1 MANQDASVPKF
12 PMRVVVRR
20 TGLNPSLLRAWERR
34 YAAVGP
40 GRSDGGQR
48 LYSEADVHR
57 LALLRALVDAGH
69 NIGQVAALPEEELR
83 VLLSPEQVVVS
94 STGRGAASNG
104 VSARAAADVSREGS
118 VPGSAG
124 AAGSSDLSSVADA
137 TRAGWGSHS
146 HRAWTVASDGGTAES
161 AAFLEDALRAVY
173 AMDPRALD
181 AVLNRS
187 ALALGPVVLVDGVLV
202 PLLTRIGALWKQGD
216 MQPALEHVASG
227 ILRRFLYGLIDRLAP
242 PPGAPVMVVGTPA
255 GHRHEFGAQLAAVVA
270 TAAGWDVL
278 LLGAD
283 LPACEIAEAA
293 RRKRAPVVALSA
305 LHPVVDPA
313 LEGEMRELRDALSDE
328 VTVLLG
334 GPAALS
340 HATELRGVGVE
351 VLANLGELRVR
362 AGELRR
368 LL

>member
-48 LYSEADVHR
+48 LYSEADIHR

-83 VLLSPEQVVVS
+83 VLLSPEQEAG
-94 STGRGAASNG
+94 GRAGPGAASNG
-104 VSARAAADVSREGS
+104 TTRRTGRQGLDAAVSFEQVGAGLR
-118 VPGSAG
+118 AG
-124 AAGSSDLSSVADA
+124 ASGGAGSSSPAWESL
-137 TRAGWGSHS
+137 S
-146 HRAWTVASDGGTAES
+146 HRAWTEASDGGTVES
-161 AAFLEDALRAVY
+161 AAFLDDALRAVY
-173 AMDPRALD
+173 AMDPRSLD

-270 TAAGWDVL
+270 TAAGWEVL

-293 RRKRAPVVALSA
+293 RRKRSPVIALSA
-305 LHPVVDPA
+305 LHPVVDPT
-313 LEGEMRELRDALSDE
+313 LEGEMRELREALPDD
-328 VTVLLG
+328 VAILLG

-351 VLANLGELRVR
+351 VLANLGELRGR
-362 AGELRR
+362 AAALRR
-368 LL
+368 LV